1 MRKPAV
7 AAVVAVSAVLAGG
20 MMLATTAGAET
31 TSDLPDAPSIV
42 VPGMPAIPQLPPD
55 AGAPAVPEEPA
66 PPRPGGDADPAAAVA
81 LPAAGA
87 NQAGANQAGA
97 NQAGASQAG
106 ANQAGINQDGA
117 SQAGANQAGATQ
129 AGANQA
135 GGNQAGA
142 NQAGANQAGG
152 TPAAEGPAG
161 VRPAADPRPA
171 GENPAKP
178 ATNGRPDKPD
188 TVAAAHQDVKSSQA
202 LSSDPGG
209 SVQQQALDLVNE
221 HRRRGGCGNLTVD
234 RRLIVAA
241 NRHAA
246 DMARRGYFAH
256 EDSHGD
262 RAGERVEDAGY
273 EWSRF
278 GENIARGQ
286 DSVFE
291 VVDGWMHSP
300 EHRENIMDCRL
311 HQVGVGLAFADDR
324 TPYWVQDFATP
335 Q

>member
-1 MRKPAV
+1 MGRGAASKEDYGMRKPAV
-7 AAVVAVSAVLAGG
+7 VAAVAVSAVLAGG

-31 TSDLPDAPSIV
+31 TPDLPAVPSMV
-42 VPGMPAIPQLPPD
+42 VPDLPAIPQLPPD
-55 AGAPAVPEEPA
+55 AGVPAAPAVPAVPEEPGPA
-66 PPRPGGDADPAAAVA
+66 RPGGDAHPAAVTLPAAVEQPAAAGKPA
-81 LPAAGA
+81 AEKPAAG
-87 NQAGANQAGA
+87 Q
-97 NQAGASQAG
+97 
-106 ANQAGINQDGA
+106 
-117 SQAGANQAGATQ
+117 
-129 AGANQA
+129 
-135 GGNQAGA
+135 
-142 NQAGANQAGG
+142 
-152 TPAAEGPAG
+152 
-161 VRPAADPRPA
+161 RPADEDPAEER
-171 GENPAKP
+171 PAKP
-178 ATNGRPDKPD
+178 ATNDRPHKVDKPD

-262 RAGERVEDAGY
+262 RAGDRVEDAGY
-273 EWSRF
+273 QWSRF

-311 HQVGVGLAFADDR
+311 QQVGVGLAFAEDR

>member
-7 AAVVAVSAVLAGG
+7 VAAVAVSAVLAGG
-20 MMLATTAGAET
+20 IMLATTAGAET
-31 TSDLPDAPSIV
+31 TPDLPDAPSIV
-42 VPGMPAIPQLPPD
+42 VPDMPAIPQLPPD
-55 AGAPAVPEEPA
+55 VGVPAVPEEPGPA
-66 PPRPGGDADPAAAVA
+66 RPGGGADPAAVDH
-81 LPAAGA
+81 PAA
-87 NQAGANQAGA
+87 AGK
-97 NQAGASQAG
+97 
-106 ANQAGINQDGA
+106 
-117 SQAGANQAGATQ
+117 
-129 AGANQA
+129 
-135 GGNQAGA
+135 
-142 NQAGANQAGG
+142 
-152 TPAAEGPAG
+152 
-161 VRPAADPRPA
+161 PAADHEPA
-171 GENPAKP
+171 GHEPADHEPAGHEPAGHEPAGHEPADESPSKEKPAKP
-178 ATNGRPDKPD
+178 AVNDRPHKADKPD
-188 TVAAAHQDVKSSQA
+188 TVAAAHQDVKVSQA

-221 HRRRGGCGNLTVD
+221 HRRRGGCGSLTVD

-256 EDSHGD
+256 EDTHGD

-273 EWSRF
+273 QWSRF

-311 HQVGVGLAFADDR
+311 HQVGLGLAFADDR